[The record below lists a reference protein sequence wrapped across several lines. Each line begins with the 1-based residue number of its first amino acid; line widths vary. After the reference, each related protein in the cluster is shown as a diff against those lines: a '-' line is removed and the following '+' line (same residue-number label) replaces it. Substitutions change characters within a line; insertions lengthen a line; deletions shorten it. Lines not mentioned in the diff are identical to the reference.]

1 MYVSLNG
8 NLNHWSIS
16 LNGNLN
22 HWSIS
27 IGHDDVSEYIPVWLW
42 TPSIKWFI
50 SYYNTVFT
58 WFKLVVSVCHFFNV
72 LFLNKEYL
80 SSAIDCKL
88 ITVGVWRGLLNVG
101 TNEGMGEK
109 RETGGLRSCS
119 MISNGPGYVD
129 TLLVITQ
136 PNVSFR
142 LMIDKTREQMKFRL
156 KHSLKRQS
164 FLFFL

>member
-1 MYVSLNG
+1 MMYQNISQCGFELLPSNDSSLITTLYSPG
-8 NLNHWSIS
+8 SS
-16 LNGNLN
+16 L
-22 HWSIS
+22 
-27 IGHDDVSEYIPVWLW
+27 
-42 TPSIKWFI
+42 
-50 SYYNTVFT
+50 SYLCVTF
-58 WFKLVVSVCHFFNV
+58 SMS

-88 ITVGVWRGLLNVG
+88 ITVGDWRGLLNVG

-142 LMIDKTREQMKFRL
+142 FDD
-156 KHSLKRQS
+156 
-164 FLFFL
+164 

>member
-1 MYVSLNG
+1 MMYQNISQCGFELLPSNDSSLITTLYSPG
-8 NLNHWSIS
+8 SS
-16 LNGNLN
+16 L
-22 HWSIS
+22 
-27 IGHDDVSEYIPVWLW
+27 
-42 TPSIKWFI
+42 
-50 SYYNTVFT
+50 SY
-58 WFKLVVSVCHFFNV
+58 LCHFFNV

-88 ITVGVWRGLLNVG
+88 ITVGDWRGLLNVG

-129 TLLVITQ
+129 ISLVITQ

-142 LMIDKTREQMKFRL
+142 FDD
-156 KHSLKRQS
+156 
-164 FLFFL
+164 